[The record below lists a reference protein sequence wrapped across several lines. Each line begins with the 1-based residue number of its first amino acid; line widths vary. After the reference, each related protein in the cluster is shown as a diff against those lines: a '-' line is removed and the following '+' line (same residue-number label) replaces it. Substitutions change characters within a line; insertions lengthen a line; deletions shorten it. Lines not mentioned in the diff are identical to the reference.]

1 MKAKL
6 SKELCYIAGLSRL
19 SYSERSLVYAKSE
32 TREIIEKFIKE
43 AIKLGVDPRKIIVN
57 EKESEAKF
65 YHSKLA
71 RNIREIIENE
81 TKIFKHRNE
90 LSASF
95 VAGIFDA
102 RGVIEKSIEVK
113 GLKPSEAVLLEDL
126 GIHVKDN
133 KIANVRDFIMFIKGF
148 SVRIELTQL
157 PGNERDPR

>member
-19 SYSERSLVYAKSE
+19 SDSEKSLVYAKSE
-32 TREIIEKFIKE
+32 IREIIEKFVRE

-71 RNIREIIENE
+71 RNIREIIKNE
-81 TKIFKHRNE
+81 TKIFKHKNE
-90 LSASF
+90 FSASF

-102 RGVIEKSIEVK
+102 RGVIEKSVEIR
-113 GLKPSEAVLLEDL
+113 GLKPGEAVLLEGL

-133 KIANVRDFIMFIKGF
+133 RIANVRDFIMFIKGF